1 MLNNYL
7 EKTKRKGNQRSRLQ
21 DKRQKNTEVVYLFQR
36 KEKREEKVRVTA
48 RTWLEDRNTERS
60 RRGLVALDSETW
72 LGRLRLHE
80 GEVLRMEERRLR
92 EG

>member
-1 MLNNYL
+1 MNNYL

-48 RTWLEDRNTERS
+48 RTWLEDRNT
-60 RRGLVALDSETW
+60 GTLQTW
-72 LGRLRLHE
+72 LGSVGLGDVARSAETSR
-80 GEVLRMEERRLR
+80 GRGSQIGRT
-92 EG
+92 